1 MLEGWNIN
9 PQIYFSS
16 KKLFFSMPGIC
27 FQPYKKTY
35 FFHVNTETTLYKK
48 LSRDT
53 YFYNKGLESSGRM
66 ALFSNLH
73 LIIPPS
79 RLPSFFPQELLNE
92 IRVCNYEN

>member
-1 MLEGWNIN
+1 
-9 PQIYFSS
+9 
-16 KKLFFSMPGIC
+16 MPGIC